1 MYAQRV
7 TLYRQIERLRSS
19 KVITYVT
26 SDRIG
31 MQTQIADDAFDLL
44 VNHLDQIGDTKRI
57 SLIMY
62 TRGGNTLS
70 AWGLINLIR
79 LFCNEL
85 EIIIPSKCHSAG
97 TLMSLGANR
106 IIMTKQA
113 TLGPIDPSLNSPLNP
128 QTMINGQMQ
137 TQSVSV
143 EDVKGFISIAKKEFG
158 IEDGK
163 GLADILVS
171 LGDKV
176 HPLVL
181 GNVYR
186 AQSQIQMLATKLL
199 ANQINDDEATSKI
212 VSFLCSESGSHDYT
226 INRNEALELGL
237 KIEKPDDELY
247 QIIKAVYEDLKSDM
261 QLSEPFNMEKIL
273 GGMEQVQFTANRV
286 FIESTDTHSDVF
298 VSEGDISRITDQF
311 GNQNIIPNVHF
322 EGWRNQ

>member
-1 MYAQRV
+1 
-7 TLYRQIERLRSS
+7 
-19 KVITYVT
+19 
-26 SDRIG
+26 
-31 MQTQIADDAFDLL
+31 
-44 VNHLDQIGDTKRI
+44 
-57 SLIMY
+57 
-62 TRGGNTLS
+62 
-70 AWGLINLIR
+70 
-79 LFCNEL
+79 
-85 EIIIPSKCHSAG
+85 
-97 TLMSLGANR
+97 
-106 IIMTKQA
+106 MTKQA